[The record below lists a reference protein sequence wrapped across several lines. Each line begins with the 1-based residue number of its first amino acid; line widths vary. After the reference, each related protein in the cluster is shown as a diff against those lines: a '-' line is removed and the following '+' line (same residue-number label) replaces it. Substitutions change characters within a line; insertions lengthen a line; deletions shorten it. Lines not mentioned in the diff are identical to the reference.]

1 MIIDSIHM
9 AWVDTFMGSY
19 FIGLQF
25 MIYFVFGS
33 WSLPDLPLWDST
45 DKNRKKS
52 LGWLENLHSLT
63 KYSDL
68 WKKIVS
74 PLR

>member
-9 AWVDTFMGSY
+9 AWVHTFMVSY

-33 WSLPDLPLWDST
+33 WLLPDLPLWGAA
-45 DKNRKKS
+45 DKNWKES
-52 LGWLENLHSLT
+52 LGLLENLHSST

>member
-9 AWVDTFMGSY
+9 AWVHTFMESY
-19 FIGLQF
+19 FIGLHF
-25 MIYFVFGS
+25 MIYFVFVS

-45 DKNRKKS
+45 DKNRKES
-52 LGWLENLHSLT
+52 LGLLENLHSST